1 MMYANI
7 EIRNNQPKKSVIED
21 LDRQKGD
28 ESAGVSG
35 RIVVFAQ
42 SIKDNSFDAL
52 LLKFRGEQ

>member
-7 EIRNNQPKKSVIED
+7 EIRNNQPKSVTED

-35 RIVVFAQ
+35 RIVVFAE